1 MMLLTGNQRLDQTDM
16 IHQRVRRVEFGPRFD
31 KAIARPYFAV

>member
-1 MMLLTGNQRLDQTDM
+1 MLLTGSMSRSDDM
-16 IHQRVRRVEFGPRFD
+16 IPQRVRRVEFGPRVD